1 MVLLYLLHR
10 LDIDCTVAHCNY
22 RLRGDESDA
31 DMRLV
36 EEVASMWGFE
46 CITAQFDSTQS
57 NVSNTQIWA
66 RDLRYTMFRDL
77 KRELEADY
85 IITAHHQDDQ
95 VETIL
100 LKVLRGAGPGAWS
113 GMSVVEG
120 DLFRP
125 LLNVER
131 EQIVEFAKN
140 QHVPFRDDATNE
152 LSVYARNF
160 IRNDLAVQLD
170 SLIPGWKQNVLSI
183 TKKADQYRA
192 MTSTLLDQVQIG
204 ESELDR
210 EKLLVL
216 PEDVLLPVIHLFI
229 EQSGNAAVTSGE
241 LGQVRNIKNLQTGSR
256 LRFSNDF
263 ELIRD
268 RDTLRLNR
276 LFNRTGLSNPEK
288 VDESDL
294 PHKFMVGEIEAYLRV
309 EPWTGEIRA
318 GELQLDYS
326 KVEWPLMLRAWRS
339 GDKIQPLGMRGH
351 KLVSDLLTDAKIS
364 TVQKK
369 EAFLAE
375 SFDGIICAV
384 IFPHNKS
391 NMEIGVIS
399 DQFRC
404 TNTTEQILRIDTD
417 SEPDGSISS

>member
-1 MVLLYLLHR
+1 
-10 LDIDCTVAHCNY
+10 
-22 RLRGDESDA
+22 
-31 DMRLV
+31 
-36 EEVASMWGFE
+36 
-46 CITAQFDSTQS
+46 
-57 NVSNTQIWA
+57 
-66 RDLRYTMFRDL
+66 
-77 KRELEADY
+77 
-85 IITAHHQDDQ
+85 
-95 VETIL
+95 
-100 LKVLRGAGPGAWS
+100 
-113 GMSVVEG
+113 
-120 DLFRP
+120 
-125 LLNVER
+125 
-131 EQIVEFAKN
+131 
-140 QHVPFRDDATNE
+140 
-152 LSVYARNF
+152 
-160 IRNDLAVQLD
+160 
-170 SLIPGWKQNVLSI
+170 VLSI
-183 TKKADQYRA
+183 TQKADQFRA

-276 LFNRTGLSNPEK
+276 LFNRTGLSNTEK

-294 PHKFMVGEIEAYLRV
+294 PHKFMVGEIEAYLSV
-309 EPWTGEIRA
+309 ESWTGEIRA

-326 KVEWPLMLRAWRS
+326 KVEWPITVRPWRD
-339 GDKIQPLGMRGH
+339 GDKIQPFGMKGH
-351 KLVSDLLTDAKIS
+351 KLISDLLTDKKVPAD
-364 TVQKK
+364 QKK
-369 EAFLAE
+369 AAILIE